1 VKDAAGGFSILLRPF
16 DPWKSPLCTCPAKLS
31 LNPYTGCSHGCLYC
45 YASSYIPHFGE
56 VRPKVDLIARLK
68 REIRKIKNGVIISIS
83 NSSDPYP
90 PLEREME
97 LTRRCIELLAEKD
110 VMLQMV
116 TKSDIVARDSD
127 LLMNIP
133 STVSITITTLND
145 PLAKRLEPGAPLPRR
160 RLAAIRQL
168 SKKGIPVSARID
180 PLIPLINEMEI
191 EDLISA
197 VCKAG
202 ACHIISSTYKA
213 KPDNWKRLSN
223 CFSEECEVLRPL
235 YFDHGQ
241 IMSGSR
247 YLPVELRA
255 ELLRR
260 VNDVCLE
267 NAITFS
273 TCREDLFKPTD
284 ISCDGS
290 HLIKNTWNYS
300 RAPNKSDWLAFF

>member
-1 VKDAAGGFSILLRPF
+1 
-16 DPWKSPLCTCPAKLS
+16 
-31 LNPYTGCSHGCLYC
+31 
-45 YASSYIPHFGE
+45 
-56 VRPKVDLIARLK
+56 
-68 REIRKIKNGVIISIS
+68 
-83 NSSDPYP
+83 
-90 PLEREME
+90 
-97 LTRRCIELLAEKD
+97 
-110 VMLQMV
+110 
-116 TKSDIVARDSD
+116 
-127 LLMNIP
+127 
-133 STVSITITTLND
+133 
-145 PLAKRLEPGAPLPRR
+145 LEPGAPLPRR

-300 RAPNKSDWLAFF
+300 RAPNICFKKITIEHHNAIRTCAQKDLYGASSLIHYPMRQGDSVILILYMVGYKFINIFSNRASCYESLYIRRIGKVRCPFSISEKKFKLQLCGM